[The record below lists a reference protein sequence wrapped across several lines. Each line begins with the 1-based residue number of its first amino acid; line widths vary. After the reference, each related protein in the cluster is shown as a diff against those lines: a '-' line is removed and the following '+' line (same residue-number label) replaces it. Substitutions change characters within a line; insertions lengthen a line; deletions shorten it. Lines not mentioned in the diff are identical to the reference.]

1 MFKFDWRMSQTCA
14 HTLLILTW
22 MRHPPPITELCMQPR
37 EARRALQR
45 KLSS

>member
-14 HTLLILTW
+14 HTLLTLDLDEA
-22 MRHPPPITELCMQPR
+22 PPVTELPVQPR

-45 KLSS
+45 KPSS